1 MRTLCCNKDYS
12 SRAVNCFS
20 APLRV
25 FFLLHNGKMEQEES
39 GAKSHLL
46 PKHCTPDG
54 MFTWK
59 MVHFQEPHGHR
70 LWFQH
75 AGTVLAMGLY
85 THQCCRSAG
94 GSVWGRGEDHGEH
107 RCREADE
114 KSICGGNVNNSSLS
128 FSACLRM
135 LVVFLH
141 SLEGTSES

>member
-54 MFTWK
+54 VFTWK

-85 THQCCRSAG
+85 AHISAAG
-94 GSVWGRGEDHGEH
+94 AQ
-107 RCREADE
+107 EAR
-114 KSICGGNVNNSSLS
+114 CGGVGRTMGSTGAGKQMKKV
-128 FSACLRM
+128 SA
-135 LVVFLH
+135 
-141 SLEGTSES
+141 EGM